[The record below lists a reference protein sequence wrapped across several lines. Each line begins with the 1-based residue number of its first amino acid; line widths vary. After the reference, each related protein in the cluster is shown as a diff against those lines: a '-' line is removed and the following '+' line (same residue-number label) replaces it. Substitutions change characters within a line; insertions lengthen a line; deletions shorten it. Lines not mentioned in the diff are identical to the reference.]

1 MTSTQT
7 RLDPELE
14 DALGRYREFVVP
26 DPKAALG
33 HEEQKELFRKSRW
46 MLRRYIGFDGLLG
59 LLCF

>member
-1 MTSTQT
+1 
-7 RLDPELE
+7 LE